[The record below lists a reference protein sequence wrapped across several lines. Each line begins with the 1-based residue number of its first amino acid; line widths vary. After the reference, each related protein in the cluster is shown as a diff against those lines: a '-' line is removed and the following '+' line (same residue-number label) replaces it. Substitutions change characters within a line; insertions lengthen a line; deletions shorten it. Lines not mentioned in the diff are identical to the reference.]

1 MTRQEGLERA
11 CLIGLEC
18 AVAKSACR
26 GLEGTRGIV
35 RRETKNTLWLAMP
48 DGRRRIIPK
57 SPCRFKFFSE
67 GKSLGEIDGK
77 EICSRPEDRPKR

>member
-18 AVAKSACR
+18 AVVKSACR
-26 GLEGTRGIV
+26 ELEGAKGTV
-35 RRETKNTLWLAMP
+35 LRETKNTLWLAGS
-48 DGRRRIIPK
+48 GRPRIIPK
-57 SPCRFKFFSE
+57 SPCRFRFFSG

-77 EICSRPEDRPKR
+77 EICSRPEDRMKKS